1 MLLVVETPIA
11 SANDIQQL
19 RALGMASRARHSRFT
34 DLERKTSSTSTAGA
48 PTSGQAFAGFSEE
61 SGSLIG
67 NITATDVAPDEFTP
81 PTNRPSLRPT
91 DSLSHATPEHAV
103 RKPSAS
109 ATSTAP
115 FRIHAGRSYKRP
127 TPVATHGMPWAAHAA
142 RMLSVGCRMQITP
155 ERVMQ
160 FQEELED
167 IDNASLIQL
176 EPQHDVYQSANGQ
189 SCRGK

>member
-1 MLLVVETPIA
+1 MA
-11 SANDIQQL
+11 Q
-19 RALGMASRARHSRFT
+19 ASRARHSRFT

-127 TPVATHGMPWAAHAA
+127 TPVVSRGLFLHMRLYLPFIGDTRYAVGGARGAHALCWVPDANHA
-142 RMLSVGCRMQITP
+142 RTSDAVSGG
-155 ERVMQ
+155 
-160 FQEELED
+160 
-167 IDNASLIQL
+167 A
-176 EPQHDVYQSANGQ
+176 
-189 SCRGK
+189 